1 MSALDVTNAV
11 NLANANAGG
20 FVTLAN
26 NALIA
31 TNGLLVKTGYK
42 TVDYKDITPVTFVPF
57 GEIPTTPTLDISPL
71 FVPEAPTDTSVY
83 TDIGPTSPFDNVSF
97 GNAPTEVPTFREPSR
112 PADPGNAPSA
122 PSFQTAFTIPEPPA
136 LLSAALPSTP
146 TINDVTVPA
155 APELTIPKFDFQNQ
169 RPLATIADLDEA
181 TVRNAMDTAFD
192 EKSLDMQ
199 LNADELVR
207 QWIDEYN
214 PEYHT
219 QLAAIETQLA
229 KYLQGG
235 TGLSEEIETKI
246 YDRARAKNDLE
257 TKRAQDAIV
266 ADAAAKGF
274 SLPTGAVFSAMNRA
288 RQEAATNN
296 SKTSSEIAIAQAEME
311 QKNLQFAVTTS
322 AGIRASMV
330 GAASAYMGH
339 VINIQGQAMRYAEMT
354 YQTIVGVYNAAV
366 QVFSARM
373 DQFRVYA
380 TIYDT
385 EIKGVLAEAEL
396 YRTEI
401 AGLESA
407 VNVDRAK
414 VEAFKAVIDAA
425 TAAANMYRAQID
437 AALGQ
442 ANMEKLKIEAFQAEV
457 QAYGAKVQAL
467 NSQWGGYTAEL
478 QGNRSRLE
486 TFNARLEA
494 YSAGV
499 KAQQTKIEAHA
510 ITTKAIADTN
520 ASKASVYQ
528 TRLNTFRAQIDA
540 SKTVLEAEVAQNKGK
555 LDSFMAQLSAFDAKT
570 KYKTIEYS
578 AQVDAKARNAMG
590 DLTAKVENARSVTQY
605 GLNLARL
612 STDGAQIYGQL
623 ASSAMSGLNTL
634 SAQIANS

>member
-1 MSALDVTNAV
+1 MSALDVTNAI
-11 NLANANAGG
+11 NLANANAAG
-20 FVTLAN
+20 FVTLARD
-26 NALIA
+26 ALSK
-31 TNGLLVKTGYK
+31 TQETLVAAGYSP
-42 TVDYKDITPVTFVPF
+42 VNYNDIVPVTFEPSV
-57 GEIPTTPTLDISPL
+57 EIPPIPTLDVSPL
-71 FVPEAPTDTSVY
+71 FVPAAPVDTSTYTDINPTSPFENISFGEAPTD
-83 TDIGPTSPFDNVSF
+83 
-97 GNAPTEVPTFREPSR
+97 VPTFREPSR
-112 PADPGNAPSA
+112 PADPGNAPVA
-122 PSFQTAFTIPEPPA
+122 PSFQTSFTIPMPPA

-146 TINDVTVPA
+146 TISDVTVPT
-155 APELTIPKFDFQNQ
+155 APDLAIPKFDFQNQ

-181 TVRNAMDTAFD
+181 TVRNAMDASFN

-199 LNADELVR
+199 RNADEYVR
-207 QWIDEYN
+207 QWIAEYN

-219 QLAAIETQLA
+219 QLAAIEAQLA

-257 TKRAQDAIV
+257 TKRVQDAIV

-296 SKTSSEIAIAQAEME
+296 SKASSEIAIAQAEME

-330 GAASAYMGH
+330 SAASAYMGH
-339 VINIQGQAMRYAEMT
+339 VINIQGQAMKYAEMT
-354 YQTIVGVYNAAV
+354 YQTIVGVYNASV

-373 DQFRVYA
+373 EQFRVYA
-380 TIYDT
+380 TIYDA
-385 EIKGVLAEAEL
+385 EIKGVLAEADL

-414 VEAFKAVIDAA
+414 IDAFKAVIDAA
-425 TAAANMYRAQID
+425 TAAANMYRAQVD

-442 ANMEKLKIEAFQAEV
+442 ANMEKLKIEAFQTEV

-467 NSQWGGYTAEL
+467 NSQWSGYTAEL
-478 QGNRSRLE
+478 QGNRARLD

-494 YSAGV
+494 YSTGV
-499 KAQQTKIEAHA
+499 KAQQTKIEAYA
-510 ITTKAIADTN
+510 ISTKAIADTN
-520 ASKASVYQ
+520 ASKASIYQ
-528 TRLNTFRAQIDA
+528 AKLGTFRAQIDA
-540 SKTVLEAEVAQNKGK
+540 SKTVLEAEVVQNKGK

-578 AQVDAKARNAMG
+578 AQVDAKARNAAG
-590 DLTAKVENARSVTQY
+590 DLSAKVENARAVTQY